1 MLSGKHILLG
11 VTGGIAAYK
20 VCYLMREL
28 KRAGSDVRV
37 VMTPAATKFVAPL
50 TFSALSGHPVGTDLW
65 TENQETASDVGTRH
79 IDLATWADLAVIA
92 PASANTIAKIT
103 YGLADNLL
111 TVLMLACRAP
121 VILAPTM
128 DADMYINPVTQ
139 QNLAVLRE
147 RGYFLIPPEEG
158 EHASGLRG
166 PGRLPEVEAIMAF
179 IDRVMEQSHQDFRSK
194 KLLVTAG
201 PTFEPIDPVRFIGNR
216 SSGKMGF
223 ALAAAAALRGAD
235 VTLIA
240 GPVSLQTPLNVR
252 RIDVETARQMH
263 DAVLAHAPNRD
274 AIIMAAAVA
283 DFTPQAPARQKIK
296 KGERDNAP
304 TITLTNT
311 VDILRTLGNEKNGAV
326 LVGFAL
332 ETEHEVEHAKTK
344 LVNKN
349 LDLIVLNSLSDEGA
363 GFGTDT
369 NVVTLIDR
377 KGSSRK
383 LPKMSKFEVA
393 NRILDQ
399 VRLLLG
405 KRSS

>member
-1 MLSGKHILLG
+1 
-11 VTGGIAAYK
+11 
-20 VCYLMREL
+20 
-28 KRAGSDVRV
+28 
-37 VMTPAATKFVAPL
+37 
-50 TFSALSGHPVGTDLW
+50 
-65 TENQETASDVGTRH
+65 
-79 IDLATWADLAVIA
+79 
-92 PASANTIAKIT
+92 
-103 YGLADNLL
+103 
-111 TVLMLACRAP
+111 
-121 VILAPTM
+121 M

-139 QNLAVLRE
+139 QNLGMLQE

-158 EHASGLRG
+158 EHASGLYG
-166 PGRLPEVEAIMAF
+166 PGRLPEIETMVAFVE
-179 IDRVMEQSHQDFRSK
+179 RVLEQSHQDYRSK

-216 SSGKMGF
+216 STGKMGF
-223 ALAAAAALRGAD
+223 ALAAAAALRGAE
-235 VTLIA
+235 VTLIS
-240 GPVSLQTPLNVR
+240 GPVSLQTPRNVT

-296 KGERDNAP
+296 KSEREKAP

-311 VDILRTLGNEKNGAV
+311 VDILRTLGKRKDGAI

-332 ETEHEVEHAKTK
+332 ETEHEVENAKAK

-363 GFGTDT
+363 GFGSDT
-369 NVVTLIDR
+369 NIVTLIDR
-377 KGSSRK
+377 KGTAKK
-383 LPKMSKFEVA
+383 LPKMSKFDVA